1 MKTKLVLSTLF
12 ASFLLT
18 SDLSAQNPTFEWAK
32 QMGGTSS
39 ATGTSM
45 AMDSSGSIYIIGNFY
60 QTVDFDPSAGTFN
73 LTSNGESD
81 IFITKLDAQGNFL
94 WAKQIGGTSI
104 DYPGNIAVDA
114 NGNVLVGGSFRGT
127 VDLNPGAGE

>member
-1 MKTKLVLSTLF
+1 MCIR
-12 ASFLLT
+12 
-18 SDLSAQNPTFEWAK
+18 
-32 QMGGTSS
+32 
-39 ATGTSM
+39 
-45 AMDSSGSIYIIGNFY
+45 DS
-60 QTVDFDPSAGTFN
+60 PSAGTFN

-114 NGNVLVGGSFRGT
+114 NGNVLVGGSLSLIHIFLT
-127 VDLNPGAGE
+127 PVLQPLI